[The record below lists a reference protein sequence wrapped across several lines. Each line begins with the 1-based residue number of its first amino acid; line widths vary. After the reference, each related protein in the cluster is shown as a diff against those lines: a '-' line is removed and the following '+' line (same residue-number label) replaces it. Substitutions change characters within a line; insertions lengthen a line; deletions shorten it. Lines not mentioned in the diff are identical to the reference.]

1 MRNAL
6 ASKLLM
12 TAIFSVIVVNNTLGQ
27 MIDNTQA
34 PNTAKAGINKSLLD
48 EIGAGR
54 GDVNT
59 AGSSLYI
66 LSRGPFRSIRRG
78 RQGFQRKFPRFQGQ
92 GGNEK
97 EGVGGIK
104 KDIAQGGGGSGS

>member
-66 LSRGPFRSIRRG
+66 LSRHPVRSPRPG
-78 RQGFQRKFPRFQGQ
+78 RQVLPRQFTRLPGP
-92 GGNEK
+92 GGHE
-97 EGVGGIK
+97 EECVGGINQ
-104 KDIAQGGGGSGS
+104 DHAIAAGVS